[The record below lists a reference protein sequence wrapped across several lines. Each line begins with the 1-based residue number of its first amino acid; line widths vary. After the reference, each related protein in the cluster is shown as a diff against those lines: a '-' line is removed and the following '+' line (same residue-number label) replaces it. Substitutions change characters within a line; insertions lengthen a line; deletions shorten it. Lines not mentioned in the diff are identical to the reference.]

1 MNQSQAIHAGLVV
14 FAVCVLTVL
23 NVTGHSDPQLSG
35 VLFSL
40 VGAGGYGAATAG
52 APAAAA
58 AKGA

>member
-52 APAAAA
+52 ATGSKVAQ
-58 AKGA
+58 